1 MTAPINMEKTE
12 TRHLKPGMK
21 APQIVLPAVDGSIFD
36 TASQQGRPWMLGF
49 FRFAGCPFCNLR
61 LHGLVKRFDQYGD
74 NFNIVAV
81 FDSPLDNLIAH
92 TRRHDAPFP
101 ILADETN
108 IAYRDYGIEH
118 SLLGVAKGI
127 TMRIPTLVKA
137 TLMGFIPLKVK
148 GRMTTM
154 PADFLIDADGVICTA
169 YYGKDEGDH
178 LPFPDVKSFAD
189 KHRS

>member
-1 MTAPINMEKTE
+1 MRLTPGIEAP
-12 TRHLKPGMK
+12 P
-21 APQIVLPAVDGSIFD
+21 IVLPAVDGSIFD
-36 TASQQGRPWMLGF
+36 TSSLRGQPWMLGF

-61 LHGLVKRFDQYGD
+61 LHGLVKRFDQFGD
-74 NFNIVAV
+74 GFHIVAV

-108 IAYRDYGIEH
+108 TAYRDYGIEH

-154 PADFLIDADGVICTA
+154 PADFLIDADGIIRRA

-178 LPFPDVKSFAD
+178 LPFSEVEAFA
-189 KHRS
+189 RSQRVTSE